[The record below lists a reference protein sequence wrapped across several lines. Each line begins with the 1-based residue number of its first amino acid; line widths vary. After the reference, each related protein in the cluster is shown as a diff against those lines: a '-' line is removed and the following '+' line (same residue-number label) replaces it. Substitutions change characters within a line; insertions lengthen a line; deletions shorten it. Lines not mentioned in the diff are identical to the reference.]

1 MLNPS
6 KAVTFYT
13 FFVILLN
20 ESLRRMVCVL
30 NYNSLNTALSLDNKT
45 YYLLEKIVNYRI
57 RKVVLNSMML

>member
-1 MLNPS
+1 
-6 KAVTFYT
+6 
-13 FFVILLN
+13 
-20 ESLRRMVCVL
+20 MVCVL